1 MQANLKGIQ
10 NNIERVFANY
20 SENLAPKK
28 TLPKL
33 EIVNNEDWYR
43 DMNVMTFMGKVGRRL
58 RISRMLGRYGT
69 TTYFLLKL
77 HLETL
82 LNRHSVKSRLVS
94 TEGLSFTE
102 FTYQAL
108 QAHDWAHLH
117 ATKRCLVQ
125 LGGSDQLGNMVA
137 GQEVLQGE
145 QCWGVLLPLITDEAG
160 NKFGKSAGIDI
171 F

>member
-1 MQANLKGIQ
+1 M
-10 NNIERVFANY
+10 
-20 SENLAPKK
+20 
-28 TLPKL
+28 
-33 EIVNNEDWYR
+33 
-43 DMNVMTFMGKVGRRL
+43 
-58 RISRMLGRYGT
+58 
-69 TTYFLLKL
+69 
-77 HLETL
+77 

-145 QCWGVLLPLITDEAG
+145 PCWGVLLPLITDEAG

-171 F
+171 S

>member
-58 RISRMLGRYGT
+58 RISRMLGRYGG

-77 HLETL
+77 HRNSAQQAFSEVSSGEYRRPL
-82 LNRHSVKSRLVS
+82 LHRVHVPGLTSARLGPPARH
-94 TEGLSFTE
+94 
-102 FTYQAL
+102 QAL
-108 QAHDWAHLH
+108 PGPAWWQRPAGEH
-117 ATKRCLVQ
+117 
-125 LGGSDQLGNMVA
+125 GGGA
-137 GQEVLQGE
+137 GS
-145 QCWGVLLPLITDEAG
+145 
-160 NKFGKSAGIDI
+160 SAGGAVLGSSPSTYN
-171 F
+171 

>member
-33 EIVNNEDWYR
+33 EIVNNEDWYS

-69 TTYFLLKL
+69 TTYFLLK
-77 HLETL
+77 TL
-82 LNRHSVKSRLVS
+82 PKAQRTR
-94 TEGLSFTE
+94 GLSS
-102 FTYQAL
+102 Y
-108 QAHDWAHLH
+108 H
-117 ATKRCLVQ
+117 
-125 LGGSDQLGNMVA
+125 
-137 GQEVLQGE
+137 
-145 QCWGVLLPLITDEAG
+145 
-160 NKFGKSAGIDI
+160 KFVHTS
-171 F
+171 